1 MLKLNYNLLIVFI
14 IISISSSAQK
24 KITHQEYIERY
35 KDIAI
40 KKMKED
46 GIPASITLGQGI
58 FESGIGNS
66 KLARYANNHFGIKC
80 HKSWKGKKYYQ
91 NDDAKNECFRK
102 YKNPEKSFEDHSNF
116 LTTRSRYAFLF
127 KYKSNDYKRW
137 AHGLK
142 KAGYATNPKYA
153 HRLINI
159 IEKYNL
165 HQFDN
170 PNYKKK
176 ETHKE
181 ETISGNEKASL
192 YTELFR
198 PNPINFKLTKNKFS
212 DRKIYVNNRR
222 KFIFVEK
229 GDTFYGI
236 SKEFE
241 IYTWQVYKY
250 NDLKKDDIIY
260 EGQMIYLEK
269 KRKRCKHKVHT
280 AKDNETLYQIAQY
293 YGLRL
298 KKLKRLNKNY
308 DDQPLKEGMII
319 YLK

>member
-1 MLKLNYNLLIVFI
+1 MLKLNYNLI
-14 IISISSSAQK
+14 IAFLLISISSSAQK
-24 KITHQEYIERY
+24 KITYQEYIERY

-80 HKSWKGKKYYQ
+80 HKNWKGKRYYQ
-91 NDDAKNECFRK
+91 NDDARNECFRK
-102 YKNPEKSFEDHSNF
+102 YKNPEKSFEDHSEF

-127 KYKSNDYKRW
+127 KYKSNDYKKW

-176 ETHKE
+176 DKNKE
-181 ETISGNEKASL
+181 KTKPNNTKATL

-198 PNPINFKLTKNKFS
+198 PNPSNFKFTKNKFS
-212 DRKIYVNNRR
+212 ERKMYVNNRR

-236 SKEFE
+236 AKEFE

-260 EGQMIYLEK
+260 TGQMIYLEK

-293 YGLRL
+293 YGIRL

-308 DDQPLKEGMII
+308 DDQPLKTGMVIR
-319 YLK
+319 LK